1 EETMRF
7 QTPVRAALAGVV
19 LAVLLSGCR
28 EECEVNA
35 DCDGE
40 ALVCEANQCVRLE
53 VYGVSGGSVQRLGN
67 WPALATTG
75 TPLFDVMAP
84 EDRASDEVILG
95 GYVVSNGTHLLSG
108 YTFLTSD
115 FDNVPGKVALYSL
128 DAGTTSWME
137 AKGNY
142 SVAAGDGVFFIN
154 GQSLDAQATGTGIYG
169 LKTDGAAPTASV
181 VAVPGTGAE
190 PAYTFA
196 TVTTTEGVGAFG
208 YWAGGANVL
217 RAVSPAQL
225 TQALSSG
232 APVDLST
239 VPHVY
244 PEADMMAVAR
254 FGAGVALLRGSFLPD
269 FSVAYTD
276 IARVALTAPTSS
288 AGEVA
293 VGAPVTVVRFQDDC
307 TQVLFMK
314 HLGEDLLLALEDKN
328 GRRLVRVR
336 AGEGASGEDKGS
348 SVSEVN
354 CATAAHDAALGTLAL
369 RPGFTVVESGP
380 LAENVSDVA
389 IVTRKP

>member
-1 EETMRF
+1 
-7 QTPVRAALAGVV
+7 
-19 LAVLLSGCR
+19 
-28 EECEVNA
+28 
-35 DCDGE
+35 
-40 ALVCEANQCVRLE
+40 
-53 VYGVSGGSVQRLGN
+53 
-67 WPALATTG
+67 
-75 TPLFDVMAP
+75 
-84 EDRASDEVILG
+84 
-95 GYVVSNGTHLLSG
+95 
-108 YTFLTSD
+108 
-115 FDNVPGKVALYSL
+115 
-128 DAGTTSWME
+128 
-137 AKGNY
+137 
-142 SVAAGDGVFFIN
+142 
-154 GQSLDAQATGTGIYG
+154 
-169 LKTDGAAPTASV
+169 
-181 VAVPGTGAE
+181 
-190 PAYTFA
+190 
-196 TVTTTEGVGAFG
+196 
-208 YWAGGANVL
+208 NVL

-225 TQALSSG
+225 EQALSG
-232 APVDLST
+232 GTPVGLST

-244 PEADMMAVAR
+244 PEADMMSVAR